1 MANAMPSSLLR
12 LELVPIEF
20 EDAAEFVLR
29 HHRHHTPPVGHK
41 FSLAAMRDDVLEGVA
56 IIGRP
61 VSRERQDGFTLE
73 VTRLCVREDAPRVV
87 CRDGKDR
94 GAAACSFLYRAAAK
108 ATFALGYRRIGTYV
122 LKREGGHSV
131 LQAGYKIIGEVRGR
145 SWNCKSRPRV
155 DKHPTEDKLLLEL
168 AA

>member
-1 MANAMPSSLLR
+1 MASDIPR
-12 LELVPIEF
+12 LELLPIEF
-20 EDAAEFVLR
+20 EDAAEFVRL

-41 FSLAAMRDDVLEGVA
+41 FSLAAMRGDRIEGVA
-56 IIGRP
+56 IVGRP

-73 VTRLCVREDAPRVV
+73 VTRLCVRGDAPRIID
-87 CRDGKDR
+87 RNGIDR
-94 GAAACSFLYRAAAK
+94 GAGACSFLYRAAAR
-108 ATFALGYRRIGTYV
+108 ATLALGYRRIGTYV
-122 LKREGGHSV
+122 LKSEGGHSAI
-131 LQAGYKIIGEVRGR
+131 QAGYKIIAEVRGR